1 MFRKICSLIFVLA
14 AWPACAD
21 AEVMMATARQNSEKS
36 LILTPFYQ
44 ETFEQKFLLEVLG
57 SGAAKWTGGTYS
69 SQSEYKLKGKQR
81 RGTFFV
87 KLTGQPWENLQYY
100 GAVGVGSSSI
110 EIPSATVTNT
120 FRGDEPGMTY
130 LVGLRSNIF
139 PETEV
144 TPAVTVDLG
153 FGWSRFYFDRMSQ
166 GTGIANIRLD
176 TYEYHLGFSISR
188 KFGDYQPYGGVNL
201 VRRHARLKDISSG
214 ERAGGIEDYV
224 SPFIGVK
231 LPIFSRESF
240 VAEMTFVDGVRLGV
254 GLEMKLK

>member
-1 MFRKICSLIFVLA
+1 
-14 AWPACAD
+14 
-21 AEVMMATARQNSEKS
+21 MATARQSSEKS
-36 LILTPFYQ
+36 LVLTAFYQ
-44 ETFEQKFLLEVLG
+44 ETFEQKFLLEVIG
-57 SGAAKWTGGTYS
+57 SGFAAWKKPDGSVEYYS
-69 SQSEYKLKGKQR
+69 SQSEHTIKGKQR

-100 GAVGVGSSSI
+100 GAAGVGRSSV

-120 FRGDEPGMTY
+120 FRGDDPGMTY

-166 GTGIANIRLD
+166 LPWLGTTPARVRMD
-176 TYEYHLGFSISR
+176 TYEYHLGFSVSR
-188 KFGDYQPYGGVNL
+188 KFGDCQPYGGVNI
-201 VRRHARLKDISSG
+201 VRRHTKLKDIPSG
-214 ERAGGIEDYV
+214 ERAGGIEDYA

-231 LPIFSRESF
+231 VPVFSRESF
-240 VAEMTFVDGVRLGV
+240 VAEMTFVDGVRLGI